1 MMKYIY
7 IVIVLIIG
15 CIVSIQGSINTQ
27 LTTYLKNPLQGALV
41 NFFVGFISLICLNVI
56 FRVKV
61 PTYEI
66 IKVIPFYLFL
76 GGFLGVVFVTSVI
89 FFIPK
94 LGVSTVLAASIA
106 GQMITASII
115 DHFGLFGFQ
124 PISFNITRFIGCVFL
139 LIGVMLIQNK

>member
-1 MMKYIY
+1 MKYIY
-7 IVIVLIIG
+7 IIIVLIIG
-15 CIVSIQGSINTQ
+15 CIVSVQGSINTQ
-27 LTTYLKNPLQGALV
+27 LTTYLKNPLQGALI
-41 NFFVGFISLICLNVI
+41 NFFVGFFCLICLNVI
-56 FRVKV
+56 FRIRV
-61 PTYEI
+61 PSLEI

-94 LGVSTVLAASIA
+94 LGVATVLAASIA

-115 DHFGLFGFQ
+115 DHFGLFGFS
-124 PISFNITRFIGCVFL
+124 PISFNSTRFVGCVFL